1 MSASVARSAGVG
13 LTSASRSG
21 CPHTLSP
28 MRNSNGWP
36 FCQPMA
42 ICSTKCRSS
51 RRMSA
56 GTSTTR
62 ITRGVTSSIS
72 TLNRAIS
79 LMSGDS
85 KPSFRG
91 LLERQHLVA
100 PVEIDDLAVLNH
112 PGEIFGVL
120 QNGDVGDR
128 VFVPH
133 GDIGELSCR
142 HLADLAVGADRKG
155 VVAGRRD
162 DRFHRRIAAVLDE
175 DFQFLG
181 VQLAV
186 PRERIIASIG
196 ADQKLDAE
204 LARLVHQ
211 LAEQI
216 VMPLHAVEI
225 ELYLLGADLLLLA

>member
-1 MSASVARSAGVG
+1 MSLSVARSAGTG

-42 ICSTKCRSS
+42 ICSTKCKSS

-62 ITRGVTSSIS
+62 TTRGATSSTS

-79 LMSGDS
+79 LIAVFLAGDS
-85 KPSFRG
+85 QPSFRG

-100 PVEIDDLAVLNH
+100 PIEIDDLAVLDH
-112 PGEIFGVL
+112 PGEVLAVL
-120 QNGDVGDR
+120 QDGDIGDR

-133 GDIGELSCR
+133 GDIGELPRR
-142 HLADLAVGADRKG
+142 HLADLAVKTDGKR

-162 DRFHRRIAAVLDE
+162 DRFHRRVAALTHE
-175 DFQFLG
+175 DFQ
-181 VQLAV
+181 
-186 PRERIIASIG
+186 
-196 ADQKLDAE
+196 
-204 LARLVHQ
+204 
-211 LAEQI
+211 
-216 VMPLHAVEI
+216 
-225 ELYLLGADLLLLA
+225 

>member
-1 MSASVARSAGVG
+1 MP
-13 LTSASRSG
+13 ASRSG
-21 CPHTLSP
+21 CPQSLSP

-42 ICSTKCRSS
+42 ICSTKCKSS
-51 RRMSA
+51 RRISA

-62 ITRGVTSSIS
+62 TTRGVTSSTS

-85 KPSFRG
+85 KPLFRS

-100 PVEIDDLAVLNH
+100 PVEIDDLAVLDH
-112 PGEIFGVL
+112 PGEVFAVL
-120 QNGDVGDR
+120 QHSDIRDR

-133 GDIGELSCR
+133 RDIGELPHR
-142 HLADLAVGADRKG
+142 HLADLAVEADGHG

-175 DFQFLG
+175 NLQLLG

-186 PRERIIASIG
+186 PCERIVAGIG
-196 ADQKLDAE
+196 ADQKFYAE

-211 LAEQI
+211 F
-216 VMPLHAVEI
+216 
-225 ELYLLGADLLLLA
+225 

>member
-1 MSASVARSAGVG
+1 MSTSVARSAGVG

-36 FCQPMA
+36 FCQPMT

-51 RRMSA
+51 RRISA

-62 ITRGVTSSIS
+62 TTRGVTSSIS

-85 KPSFRG
+85 KPLFRG

-100 PVEIDDLAVLNH
+100 PIEIDDLAVLDH
-112 PGEIFGVL
+112 PGEVFAVL
-120 QNGDVGDR
+120 QDGDIGNR

-133 GDIGELSCR
+133 RYAVELSRR
-142 HLADLAVGADRKG
+142 HLADLA
-155 VVAGRRD
+155 
-162 DRFHRRIAAVLDE
+162 L
-175 DFQFLG
+175 
-181 VQLAV
+181 
-186 PRERIIASIG
+186 
-196 ADQKLDAE
+196 
-204 LARLVHQ
+204 
-211 LAEQI
+211 
-216 VMPLHAVEI
+216 
-225 ELYLLGADLLLLA
+225 

>member
-1 MSASVARSAGVG
+1 MP
-13 LTSASRSG
+13 ASRSG
-21 CPHTLSP
+21 CPQSLSP

-62 ITRGVTSSIS
+62 TTRGVTSSIS

-79 LMSGDS
+79 LMSGDN

-100 PVEIDDLAVLNH
+100 SIEIDDLAVLDD
-112 PGEIFGVL
+112 PGEVFAVL
-120 QNGDVGDR
+120 QDGDIGDR

-133 GDIGELSCR
+133 GDVGELPRR
-142 HLADLAVGADRKG
+142 HMADLAVEADGHG
-155 VVAGRRD
+155 VVASRRD
-162 DRFHRRIAAVLDE
+162 DRFHRRVA
-175 DFQFLG
+175 
-181 VQLAV
+181 
-186 PRERIIASIG
+186 
-196 ADQKLDAE
+196 
-204 LARLVHQ
+204 
-211 LAEQI
+211 
-216 VMPLHAVEI
+216 
-225 ELYLLGADLLLLA
+225 

>member
-1 MSASVARSAGVG
+1 MSVSVARSARIG

-21 CPHTLSP
+21 CPQSLSP

-51 RRMSA
+51 RRISA

-62 ITRGVTSSIS
+62 TTRGVTSSIS

-79 LMSGDS
+79 LMSWDG

-100 PVEIDDLAVLNH
+100 PVEIDDLAVLDH
-112 PGEIFGVL
+112 PGEVFGVL

-133 GDIGELSCR
+133 RDIGELSR
-142 HLADLAVGADRKG
+142 PHLGDLAVEADRKG
-155 VVAGRRD
+155 VVAGRSH

-175 DFQFLG
+175 DFQLFG
-181 VQLAV
+181 VQLAM
-186 PRERIIASIG
+186 PRERIIAGVG
-196 ADQKLDAE
+196 ADQK
-204 LARLVHQ
+204 
-211 LAEQI
+211 
-216 VMPLHAVEI
+216 
-225 ELYLLGADLLLLA
+225 

>member
-1 MSASVARSAGVG
+1 MSLSVARSAGVG

-62 ITRGVTSSIS
+62 STRGVTSSIS
-72 TLNRAIS
+72 TLNRAI
-79 LMSGDS
+79 LFIAVFLAGNS

-91 LLERQHLVA
+91 LLEGQHLVA
-100 PVEIDDLAVLNH
+100 RIEIDDLAVLDH
-112 PGEIFGVL
+112 PGEVFGVL
-120 QNGDVGDR
+120 QNGNVGDR

-133 GDIGELSCR
+133 GDIGELSRR
-142 HLADLAVGADRKG
+142 HLAGLAVEADRT
-155 VVAGRRD
+155 
-162 DRFHRRIAAVLDE
+162 
-175 DFQFLG
+175 
-181 VQLAV
+181 
-186 PRERIIASIG
+186 
-196 ADQKLDAE
+196 
-204 LARLVHQ
+204 
-211 LAEQI
+211 
-216 VMPLHAVEI
+216 
-225 ELYLLGADLLLLA
+225 

>member
-21 CPHTLSP
+21 CPQSLSP

-51 RRMSA
+51 RRISA

-62 ITRGVTSSIS
+62 TTRGATSSIS

-79 LMSGDS
+79 LMSGDN
-85 KPSFRG
+85 KPSFGG

-100 PVEIDDLAVLNH
+100 SIEIDDLAVLDH
-112 PGEIFGVL
+112 RGEVFGVL
-120 QNGDVGDR
+120 QDGDIRDR

-133 GDIGELSCR
+133 GDIG
-142 HLADLAVGADRKG
+142 
-155 VVAGRRD
+155 
-162 DRFHRRIAAVLDE
+162 
-175 DFQFLG
+175 
-181 VQLAV
+181 
-186 PRERIIASIG
+186 
-196 ADQKLDAE
+196 
-204 LARLVHQ
+204 
-211 LAEQI
+211 
-216 VMPLHAVEI
+216 
-225 ELYLLGADLLLLA
+225 

>member
-1 MSASVARSAGVG
+1 
-13 LTSASRSG
+13 
-21 CPHTLSP
+21 

-62 ITRGVTSSIS
+62 TTRGVTSSIS

-79 LMSGDS
+79 LIAVFLAGDS

-100 PVEIDDLAVLNH
+100 PIEIDDLAVLDH
-112 PGEIFGVL
+112 PGEVFGVL
-120 QNGDVGDR
+120 QNGDIRDR

-133 GDIGELSCR
+133 GDIGELSR
-142 HLADLAVGADRKG
+142 RDLADLAVEADGHG
-155 VVAGRRD
+155 VVAGRR
-162 DRFHRRIAAVLDE
+162 
-175 DFQFLG
+175 
-181 VQLAV
+181 
-186 PRERIIASIG
+186 
-196 ADQKLDAE
+196 
-204 LARLVHQ
+204 
-211 LAEQI
+211 
-216 VMPLHAVEI
+216 
-225 ELYLLGADLLLLA
+225 

>member
-1 MSASVARSAGVG
+1 MSTSVARSAGVG

-36 FCQPMA
+36 FCQPMT

-51 RRMSA
+51 RRISA

-62 ITRGVTSSIS
+62 TTRGVTSSIS
-72 TLNRAIS
+72 TLNRAMS

-100 PVEIDDLAVLNH
+100 PIEIDDLAVLDH
-112 PGEIFGVL
+112 PGEVFAVL
-120 QNGDVGDR
+120 QDGDIRDR

-133 GDIGELSCR
+133 GDVGELSG
-142 HLADLAVGADRKG
+142 HELADLAVEADGKR

-162 DRFHRRIAAVLDE
+162 DRFHRRIAAMLDE
-175 DFQFLG
+175 NLQLLG

-186 PRERIIASIG
+186 PGERIVAGVG
-196 ADQKLDAE
+196 ADQEFYAE

-211 LAEQI
+211 LA
-216 VMPLHAVEI
+216 
-225 ELYLLGADLLLLA
+225 

>member
-1 MSASVARSAGVG
+1 MSLSVARSAGVG

-36 FCQPMA
+36 FCQPIA

-56 GTSTTR
+56 GISTTR
-62 ITRGVTSSIS
+62 STRGVTSSIS

-100 PVEIDDLAVLNH
+100 PIEIDDLAVLDH
-112 PGEIFGVL
+112 PGEVLAVL
-120 QNGDVGDR
+120 QDGDIGDR

-133 GDIGELSCR
+133 GDIGELPRR
-142 HLADLAVGADRKG
+142 HLADLAVKTNGKR

-162 DRFHRRIAAVLDE
+162 DRFHRRVAAMLDE
-175 DFQFLG
+175 DFQLLG
-181 VQLAV
+181 V
-186 PRERIIASIG
+186 
-196 ADQKLDAE
+196 
-204 LARLVHQ
+204 
-211 LAEQI
+211 
-216 VMPLHAVEI
+216 
-225 ELYLLGADLLLLA
+225 

>member
-1 MSASVARSAGVG
+1 MP
-13 LTSASRSG
+13 ASRSG
-21 CPHTLSP
+21 CPQSLSP

-62 ITRGVTSSIS
+62 STRGVTSSIS

-79 LMSGDS
+79 LIAVFLAGDS
-85 KPSFRG
+85 EPSFLGR
-91 LLERQHLVA
+91 LERQHLVA
-100 PVEIDDLAVLNH
+100 PIEIADLAVLDH
-112 PGEIFGVL
+112 PGEVFAVL
-120 QNGDVGDR
+120 QDGDIRDR

-133 GDIGELSCR
+133 GDVGELSR
-142 HLADLAVGADRKG
+142 HHLPDLAIEADRKRSA
-155 VVAGRRD
+155 AGCRD
-162 DRFHRRIAAVLDE
+162 DRFHRRVAAMLDE
-175 DFQFLG
+175 NFQLLG

-186 PRERIIASIG
+186 SRERIVAGVG

-211 LAEQI
+211 FAEQ
-216 VMPLHAVEI
+216 VVVPL
-225 ELYLLGADLLLLA
+225 